1 MSKVKPLLKKI
12 FLFFCWILL
21 AIIVFLLAIEFNL
34 FYLFGYSPSI
44 SEIKKPQV
52 SLVTEIYT
60 SDSVL
65 IGKFFKENRTNVTFD
80 ELPKSLIDALIATED
95 ARFFDHAGVDLK
107 SIFSIVYYNAKGEN
121 RGGST
126 ITQQLAKN
134 LFRTR
139 YRSSQGIISFVPGLR
154 VVVAKFK
161 EWNTALKIE
170 YVYSK
175 NEIITLYL
183 NTVNFGNNAYGIGT
197 ASKTYFS
204 KDVSNLTIAESAL
217 LIGLLKAPSTYN
229 PFKSEE
235 KALER
240 RNVVLGQMLK
250 YEKISQNE
258 FENLS
263 SKKVKLLSYNASE
276 SVENASYIRDAVSRS
291 LKEWSKTN
299 DFNLYAD
306 GLKIYTTIDSRLQS
320 HAEEAVNEQMKNL
333 QQKFYRH
340 WDDENPWRDENDK
353 EISGFI
359 ENLASRMPAYK
370 ALVKKYKNNSDSIY
384 AELGKPKKMKVF
396 TWKGEKDTTFSSLDS
411 LKYYA
416 SILHSG
422 LITLDPFTGKIKA
435 WVGDINYN
443 YFQFDHVQQAK
454 RQPGSTFKPF
464 AYGAALENGFSPC
477 DKITDKAV
485 TINYT
490 ENGEKKQWSPKNS
503 DWNFTGYDMT
513 LRWGMARS
521 VNSVTAQLTE
531 KIGWDNVVKYAH
543 KLGITSPLQS
553 VPSICLGVSDV
564 SLYEMVGAYGSFLNK
579 GNRNEPFLVQRID
592 DQDGKTLAVFEPK
605 STRVISE
612 ENAWLMLY
620 MFKGGI
626 EEPGGTSQ
634 ALWEYDLWKK
644 GNEIGGKTG
653 TTSNHSDG
661 WFFGFSKDLVTG
673 VWVGADE
680 RSVHFR
686 TSQLGEGSK
695 TALPIYG
702 KYMEK
707 VYADPKSGIKE
718 GRFPKPTAKIMKEYY
733 CTNRMPARKDSSS
746 LDSLIVNEELPL
758 PELP

>member
-1 MSKVKPLLKKI
+1 MSEVNPVLKKI
-12 FLFFCWILL
+12 FRFVFWCFISIVVFFLS
-21 AIIVFLLAIEFNL
+21 IEFNL

-44 SEIKKPQV
+44 SEIRRPQM

-65 IGKFFKENRTNVTFD
+65 IGKFFKENRTTVTYQ
-80 ELPKSLIDALIATED
+80 ELPKSLIDALVSTED
-95 ARFFDHAGVDLK
+95 ARFFDHNGVDFK
-107 SIFSIVYYNAKGEN
+107 SILSIVYYNAKGEN

-134 LFRTR
+134 LFKTR
-139 YRSSQGIISFVPGLR
+139 YRASQGFIKYIPGLR
-154 VVVAKFK
+154 VIVAKFK

-175 NEIITLYL
+175 DEIVALYL
-183 NTVNFGNNAYGIGT
+183 NTVNFGNNSYGIGT
-197 ASKTYFS
+197 AAKTYFS
-204 KDVSNLTIAESAL
+204 KEVLNLNVPESAL
-217 LIGLLKAPSTYN
+217 LIGMLKAPTTYN
-229 PFKSEE
+229 PFNRLEKSF
-235 KALER
+235 ER
-240 RNVVLGQMLK
+240 RNIVLGQMLK
-250 YEKISQNE
+250 YQKINEKE
-258 FENLS
+258 FEKFVKSKIKLIPFVEDES
-263 SKKVKLLSYNASE
+263 SD
-276 SVENASYIRDAVSRS
+276 NASYLRDAVARN
-291 LKEWSKTN
+291 LKDWAKEN
-299 DFNLYAD
+299 DFDLYAD
-306 GLKIYTTIDSRLQS
+306 GLKIYTTINSNLQK
-320 HAEEAVNEQMKNL
+320 HAEQAVEEQMKNL

-340 WDDENPWRDENDK
+340 WEKENPWRDENDV
-353 EISGFI
+353 EIKDFI
-359 ENLASRMPAYK
+359 ENLASRTSNYK
-370 ALVKKYKNNSDSIY
+370 FLSKKYNNNSDSIY
-384 AELGKPKKMKVF
+384 SVLNQPKRMKVF

-416 SILHSG
+416 SILHAG
-422 LITLDPFTGKIKA
+422 LITLDPFTGQIKA
-435 WVGDINYN
+435 WVGDINYK

-485 TINYT
+485 TIKYT
-490 ENGEKKQWSPKNS
+490 EDGEEKQWTPKNS

-531 KIGWDNVVKYAH
+531 KVGWENVVKYAH
-543 KLGITSPLQS
+543 QLGITSPLKS

-564 SLYEMVGAYGSFLNK
+564 SLYEMVGAYGSFLNT
-579 GNRNEPFLVQRID
+579 GNRIEPFLVKSIA
-592 DQDGKTLAVFEPK
+592 DQNNKTMVTFEPK
-605 STRVISE
+605 SKKVLSE
-612 ENAWLMLY
+612 ESAWLMLY

-634 ALWEYDLWKK
+634 ALWEYDIWKK

-661 WFFGFSKDLVTG
+661 WFFGFSKDLITG

-707 VYADPKSGIKE
+707 LYADPRSGIKE
-718 GRFPKPTAKIMKEYY
+718 SKFPKPTVKITKKYY
-733 CTNRMPARKDSSS
+733 CTNRAPARLDTLSIDST
-746 LDSLIVNEELPL
+746 IENQPIAL

>member
-1 MSKVKPLLKKI
+1 MVVF
-12 FLFFCWILL
+12 FLS
-21 AIIVFLLAIEFNL
+21 IEFNL

-44 SEIKKPQV
+44 SEIRRPQM

-65 IGKFFKENRTNVTFD
+65 IGKFFKENRTTVTYQ
-80 ELPKSLIDALIATED
+80 ELPKSLIDALVSTED
-95 ARFFDHAGVDLK
+95 ARFFDHNGVDFK
-107 SIFSIVYYNAKGEN
+107 SILSIVYYNAKGEN

-134 LFRTR
+134 LFKTR
-139 YRSSQGIISFVPGLR
+139 YRASQGFIKYIPGLR
-154 VVVAKFK
+154 VIVAKFK

-175 NEIITLYL
+175 DEIVALYL
-183 NTVNFGNNAYGIGT
+183 NTVNFGNNSYGIGT
-197 ASKTYFS
+197 AAKTYFS
-204 KDVSNLTIAESAL
+204 KEVLNLNVPESAL
-217 LIGLLKAPSTYN
+217 LIGMLKAPTTYN
-229 PFKSEE
+229 PFNRLEKSF
-235 KALER
+235 ER
-240 RNVVLGQMLK
+240 RNIVLGQMLK
-250 YEKISQNE
+250 YQKINEKE
-258 FENLS
+258 FDKFVKSKIKLNPFVEDES
-263 SKKVKLLSYNASE
+263 SDNVSYL
-276 SVENASYIRDAVSRS
+276 RDAVARN
-291 LKEWSKTN
+291 LKDWAKEN
-299 DFNLYAD
+299 DFDLYAD
-306 GLKIYTTIDSRLQS
+306 GLKIYTTINSNLQK
-320 HAEEAVNEQMKNL
+320 HAEQAVEEQMKNL

-340 WDDENPWRDENDK
+340 WEKENPWRDENDV
-353 EISGFI
+353 EIKDFI
-359 ENLASRMPAYK
+359 ENLASRTSNYK
-370 ALVKKYKNNSDSIY
+370 FLSKKYNNNSDSIY
-384 AELGKPKKMKVF
+384 SVLNQPKRMKVF

-416 SILHSG
+416 SILHAG
-422 LITLDPFTGKIKA
+422 LITLDPFTGQIKA
-435 WVGDINYN
+435 WVGDINYK

-485 TINYT
+485 TIKYI
-490 ENGEKKQWSPKNS
+490 EDGEEKQWTPKNS

-531 KIGWDNVVKYAH
+531 KVGWENVVKYAH
-543 KLGITSPLQS
+543 QLGITSPLKS

-564 SLYEMVGAYGSFLNK
+564 SLYEMVGAYGSFLNT
-579 GNRNEPFLVQRID
+579 GNRIEPFLVKSIA
-592 DQDGKTLAVFEPK
+592 DQNNKTMVTFEPK
-605 STRVISE
+605 SKKVLSE
-612 ENAWLMLY
+612 ESAWLMLY

-634 ALWEYDLWKK
+634 ALWEYNIWKK

-661 WFFGFSKDLVTG
+661 WFFGFSKDLITG

-707 VYADPKSGIKE
+707 LYADPRSGIKE
-718 GRFPKPTAKIMKEYY
+718 SKFPKPTVKITKKYY
-733 CTNRMPARKDSSS
+733 CTNRAPARLDTLSTDST
-746 LDSLIVNEELPL
+746 IKNQPIAL

>member
-1 MSKVKPLLKKI
+1 MVVF
-12 FLFFCWILL
+12 FLS
-21 AIIVFLLAIEFNL
+21 IEFNL

-44 SEIKKPQV
+44 SEIRRPQM

-65 IGKFFKENRTNVTFD
+65 IGKFFKENRTTVTYQ
-80 ELPKSLIDALIATED
+80 ELPKSLIDALVSTED
-95 ARFFDHAGVDLK
+95 ARFFDHNGVDFK
-107 SIFSIVYYNAKGEN
+107 SILSIVYYNAKGEN

-134 LFRTR
+134 LFKTR
-139 YRSSQGIISFVPGLR
+139 YRASQGFIKYIPGLR
-154 VVVAKFK
+154 VIVAKFK

-175 NEIITLYL
+175 DEIVALYL
-183 NTVNFGNNAYGIGT
+183 NTVNFGNNSYGIGT
-197 ASKTYFS
+197 AAKTYFS
-204 KDVSNLTIAESAL
+204 KEVLNLNVPESAL
-217 LIGLLKAPSTYN
+217 LIGMLKAPTTYN
-229 PFKSEE
+229 PFNRLEKSF
-235 KALER
+235 ER
-240 RNVVLGQMLK
+240 RNIVLGQMLK
-250 YEKISQNE
+250 YQKINEKE
-258 FENLS
+258 FDKFVKSKIKLNPFVEDES
-263 SKKVKLLSYNASE
+263 SDNVSYL
-276 SVENASYIRDAVSRS
+276 RDAVARN
-291 LKEWSKTN
+291 LKDWAKEN
-299 DFNLYAD
+299 DFDLYAD
-306 GLKIYTTIDSRLQS
+306 GLKIYTTINSNLQK
-320 HAEEAVNEQMKNL
+320 HAEQAVEEQMKNL

-340 WDDENPWRDENDK
+340 WEKENPWRDENDV
-353 EISGFI
+353 EIKDFI
-359 ENLASRMPAYK
+359 ENLASRTSNYK
-370 ALVKKYKNNSDSIY
+370 FLSKKYNNNSDSIY
-384 AELGKPKKMKVF
+384 SVLNQPKRMKVF

-416 SILHSG
+416 SILHAG
-422 LITLDPFTGKIKA
+422 LITLDPFTGQIKA
-435 WVGDINYN
+435 WVGDINYK

-485 TINYT
+485 TIKYI
-490 ENGEKKQWSPKNS
+490 EDGEEKQWTPKNS

-531 KIGWDNVVKYAH
+531 KVGWENVVKYAH
-543 KLGITSPLQS
+543 QLGITSPLKS

-564 SLYEMVGAYGSFLNK
+564 SLYEMVGAYGSFLNT
-579 GNRNEPFLVQRID
+579 GNRIEPFLVKSIA
-592 DQDGKTLAVFEPK
+592 DQNNKTMVTFEPK
-605 STRVISE
+605 SKKVLSE
-612 ENAWLMLY
+612 ESAWLMLY

-634 ALWEYDLWKK
+634 ALWEYNIWKK

-661 WFFGFSKDLVTG
+661 WFFGFSKDLITG

-707 VYADPKSGIKE
+707 LYADPRSGIKE
-718 GRFPKPTAKIMKEYY
+718 SKFPKPTVKITKKYY
-733 CTNRMPARKDSSS
+733 CTNRAPARLDTLSTDST
-746 LDSLIVNEELPL
+746 IENQPIAL